1 MCSLL
6 INAARCLCF
15 SNSQEAA
22 ASAAEYQAK
31 RERLRRVSVI
41 AREQGDRRLTLN
53 ANRPDDLIEETQAS
67 LQLSDGIGAMPG
79 RNDNHNRNID
89 GQDVSTI
96 LETPGMNSP
105 GQDYYSLISNRSP
118 EELLKRRNK
127 SKRVTL
133 NVGGQR
139 HEVLWSTLERIPNT
153 RLGRLRD
160 CVTHDAIMS
169 LCDDYDIVQNEYFFD
184 RHPTAFSTVID
195 FYRTGKLHLL
205 DDICIMSY
213 SDELEF
219 WGIEEYYMEQCC
231 LNKFNQRRDHML
243 EEMRKDKECLHME
256 AAEVWGPGKLNKAKK
271 FIWDLLEKPDSSKP
285 AKVQTSDH
293 VHINIIMNKYLQVF
307 LMVQTYMISLNS
319 MFGIFLLSSYEF

>member
-1 MCSLL
+1 MSEYCSS
-6 INAARCLCF
+6 C

-22 ASAAEYQAK
+22 ASAAEFQAK

-41 AREQGDRRLTLN
+41 ERQKVDRRLTLQPHR
-53 ANRPDDLIEETQAS
+53 ADDLVECGVEAEAADGISAMQSDITSSPVRAPSLANSVNPLTRQRTQGGEDYYALIAS
-67 LQLSDGIGAMPG
+67 L
-79 RNDNHNRNID
+79 
-89 GQDVSTI
+89 T
-96 LETPGMNSP
+96 
-105 GQDYYSLISNRSP
+105 P
-118 EELLKRRNK
+118 EELLLKRNK

-184 RHPTAFSTVID
+184 RHPTAFSTIID

-205 DDICIMSY
+205 DNICIMSY

-231 LNKFNQRRDHML
+231 LTKYNQRRDHML
-243 EEMRKDKECLHME
+243 EEMRKDKECLNPE
-256 AAEVWGPGKLNKAKK
+256 TIEVFGPGKMNKVKK
-271 FIWDLLEKPDSSKP
+271 YIWDLLEKPDSSKA
-285 AKVQTSDH
+285 AKVSDYLYSTTF
-293 VHINIIMNKYLQVF
+293 ITMFLIIM
-307 LMVQTYMISLNS
+307 
-319 MFGIFLLSSYEF
+319 GR